1 MRVIRQWKDARTRK
15 EQHNGLEWVEQ
26 HAHGLADDP
35 AEGDDEW
42 NDKESNLLRGI
53 RDTAQR

>member
-35 AEGDDEW
+35 AESDNER
-42 NDKESNLLRGI
+42 NDKERDLLCER
-53 RDTAQR
+53 TQLM